1 MIQDFDAAYENAS
14 HIPEGGAF
22 PDRWRARAAAFRERA
37 PGTVA
42 LGVEY
47 GSGARQ
53 TVDLFYPAGAPRG
66 LAVFVHGG
74 YWMRFG
80 PSDFSHLARAAVE
93 AGWLAVVPGYT
104 LAPNARV
111 RDIAREVGQCLDAM
125 AGHSPGPI
133 RLAGHSAGGQIV
145 ARLACE
151 GAPVSDVTAERI
163 ERVVSISGLADLRPL
178 LYTEMRYVLDLDEDE
193 AASESPAFLDPL
205 PHVDLIAWVGANERP
220 EFVRQNRLLATA
232 WAPFVRS
239 VDGVEE
245 LGRHHF
251 DVIDGLENPN
261 SPLGRAFVA

>member
-1 MIQDFDAAYENAS
+1 MIEDFDAAYENAS
-14 HIPEGGAF
+14 HIPEGGSF
-22 PDRWRARAAAFRERA
+22 PDRWKARAAAFRDGA

-47 GSGARQ
+47 GPGHRQ
-53 TVDLFYPAGAPRG
+53 TVDLFYPSGTPRG
-66 LAVFVHGG
+66 LAVIVHGG

-80 PSDFSHLARAAVE
+80 PSDFSHLARGAVE

-111 RDIAREVGQCLDAM
+111 RDIGRDIGRCLDAM
-125 AGHSPGPI
+125 AGHAPGPI
-133 RLAGHSAGGQIV
+133 RLAGHSAGGQLV
-145 ARLACE
+145 ARLATE
-151 GAPVSDVTAERI
+151 GAPVSKATAARI

-178 LYTEMRYVLDLDEDE
+178 LRTEMRHVLELDEDE
-193 AASESPAFLDPL
+193 AVAESPLFLDPL
-205 PHVDLIAWVGANERP
+205 PHIDLVAWVGAEERP

-251 DVIDGLENPN
+251 DVIQGLEDRF
-261 SPLGRAFVA
+261 SPLGRAFLE